1 MIPAPLADALSAYRL
16 TRLVTADTILRGW
29 RDGVVRRTYIT
40 DRRYSA
46 RVLKEQLAA
55 ELGIDDLSRPGA
67 WSELAMADD
76 NAPKL
81 ATLITCRWCAGTW
94 VSLFVVAARR
104 YAPRLWDPLAQALAM
119 SAGAA
124 LLARLED

>member
-1 MIPAPLADALSAYRL
+1 MIPTPLADTLSAYRL
-16 TRLVTADTILRGW
+16 TRLVTADVIL
-29 RDGVVRRTYIT
+29 DGPREAVVRWAYRHSGVGAAMSDDSPTPWT
-40 DRRYSA
+40 D
-46 RVLKEQLAA
+46 Q
-55 ELGIDDLSRPGA
+55 
-67 WSELAMADD
+67 AMEDRF
-76 NAPKL
+76 APKL
-81 ATLITCRWCAGTW
+81 ATLAVCRWCSGMY

>member
-16 TRLVTADTILRGW
+16 TRLVTADTILDGP
-29 RDGVVRRTYIT
+29 RDAVVRWSYRDVKSFWDPKIIT
-40 DRRYSA
+40 PTEFA
-46 RVLKEQLAA
+46 ME
-55 ELGIDDLSRPGA
+55 DDDP
-67 WSELAMADD
+67 
-76 NAPKL
+76 PKL

-104 YAPRLWDPLAQALAM
+104 YAPRIWDPLAQALAM